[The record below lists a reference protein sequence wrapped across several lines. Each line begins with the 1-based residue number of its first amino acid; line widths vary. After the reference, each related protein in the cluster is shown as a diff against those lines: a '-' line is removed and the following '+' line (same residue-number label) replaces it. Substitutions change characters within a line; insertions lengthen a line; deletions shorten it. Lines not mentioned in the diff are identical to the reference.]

1 MSRILREARN
11 FLGGGDWLYLAL
23 LLAPLF
29 LYTTAFRIAGIFVKD
44 EEAGFRG
51 ALGLLNSDVM
61 FALGYAVFWIGVF
74 AVFREGLTRIL
85 SAAVLHVSAALIV
98 VISTIAY
105 GYLETTGTTL
115 DYSVVSYYLATP
127 EEATGA
133 VSSESS
139 IFIWML
145 LAGAAL
151 YALFGPLLIF
161 LAAAGMR
168 GSGGVAPDEAPAPRR
183 PGMTRGR
190 FIAAGAGA
198 GIGVL
203 LFRESLFPPSAAGQG
218 RFVSRSPVS
227 NLFATRIE
235 EGQMEEAASR
245 VAGAADLSRLKFVAT
260 PRTRKR
266 HIALIHLEST
276 RERSTTPYNKDLGT
290 MPYLAELARNSLLVE
305 RAYTTT
311 PHTSKAVTSLNSG
324 LYPHPDTDIIESRP
338 GGIPARSLPTLLGEH
353 GYKSAWFQ
361 SATETFEDRAQ
372 HVENFGYDHFA
383 AFEDMDTS
391 GYQMSNYLGYED
403 DIMLPPSREWLTENA
418 DSPTFV
424 MYLGVTPHHEYRL
437 VDRYGTKDFAR
448 GSEYALLDRYLNNV
462 YYDDFWTRNIIE
474 QYKELGLYE
483 DTIFIIYGDHGE
495 AFGEHGVKGHDG
507 VPYEEG
513 LRIPLVVHDPQNFDG
528 GEIVKN
534 PVQLT
539 DFAPTIADM
548 LGFEVEGG
556 EYHGSSFV
564 GRLAE
569 DRILRFSCRPDLVSM
584 ARIEGFEKYIYH
596 FGKQPEEFFD
606 LRSDPTE
613 QRNLAGR
620 AGGKKLASLRE
631 DLLEWHARSAAAYG
645 ETDGG
650 EKTV

>member
-1 MSRILREARN
+1 MSRIWREARG
-11 FLGGGDWLYLAL
+11 FLSGGDWIYLIL
-23 LLAPLF
+23 LFAPLF

-44 EEAGFRG
+44 EDASLPS

-61 FALGYAVFWIGVF
+61 FALGYAVFWVGVF
-74 AVFREGLTRIL
+74 AVFRGGIPRII
-85 SAAVLHVSAALIV
+85 SALALHVSAALIV
-98 VISTIAY
+98 VVSTCAY

-139 IFIWML
+139 LFIWML

-161 LAAAGMR
+161 LAASKVRR
-168 GSGGVAPDEAPAPRR
+168 GSSEETAAPVRS
-183 PGMTRGR
+183 GMTRGR

-198 GIGVL
+198 GVGIL
-203 LFRESLFPPSAAGQG
+203 LFRESLFPPSAAGKG

-227 NLFATRIE
+227 NLVATRIE
-235 EGQMEEAASR
+235 EGEMEEAASR
-245 VAGAADLSRLKFVAT
+245 VSEVADLSRLKFVAT

-266 HIALIHLEST
+266 HVALIHLEST
-276 RERSTTPYNKDLGT
+276 RYHATTPYNRDLGT
-290 MPYLAELARNSLLVE
+290 MPYLDELSKNSLLVE

-311 PHTSKAVTSLNSG
+311 PHTSKAVTSLHAG

-338 GGIPARSLPTLLGEH
+338 GGIPARSLPTLLADH

-372 HVENFGYDHFA
+372 HVANFGYDHFA
-383 AFEDMDTS
+383 AFEDMDTT

-403 DIMLPPSREWLTENA
+403 DIMLPPSREWLEENA

-437 VDRYGTKDFAR
+437 IDRYGTKKFDRSSTNEMF
-448 GSEYALLDRYLNNV
+448 DRYLNNV
-462 YYDDFWTRNIIE
+462 YYDDFWTKNIIE

-513 LRIPLVVHDPQNFDG
+513 LRIPLVIHDPQNFDG
-528 GEIVKN
+528 GEILRE
-534 PVQLT
+534 PIQLT
-539 DFAPTIADM
+539 DFPPTIADM
-548 LGFEVEGG
+548 LGFDVEGG
-556 EYHGSSFV
+556 EYPGASFMRPLSE
-564 GRLAE
+564 GRA
-569 DRILRFSCRPDLVSM
+569 LRFSCRPDLVSM

-596 FGKQPEEFFD
+596 FGKQPEEYFD
-606 LRSDPTE
+606 LRNDPTE

-620 AGGKKLASLRE
+620 AGTKKLSSLRE
-631 DLLEWHARSAAAYG
+631 DLLEWHAKSAAAFG
-645 ETDGG
+645 EEGG
-650 EKTV
+650 AKDAKSA